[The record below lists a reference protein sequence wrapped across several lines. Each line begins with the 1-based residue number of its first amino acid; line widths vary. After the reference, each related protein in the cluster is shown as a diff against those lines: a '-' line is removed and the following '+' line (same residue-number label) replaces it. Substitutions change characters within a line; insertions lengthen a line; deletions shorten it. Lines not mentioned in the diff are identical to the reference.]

1 MDITIV
7 IISYNSS
14 DLVKNYIKNLSK
26 KIPILVIENSRD
38 KNLKDYL
45 EKNYKKVKV
54 LIPKKNLGYGAGLNL
69 GIKESKTKFVYCSTV
84 DVVINN
90 DNFFLLN
97 KYKNILTNF
106 GILAGTYRN
115 QKIYKNYD
123 VNGKKIINKNLIKIG
138 IKEVDVIF
146 GSGFLLNKKTLKEK
160 KIFKLFDENIFLY
173 FEDIDSSLRLRKHN
187 LKLFVSSRI
196 KFQNKDR
203 KIINLDYS
211 LKYKLSRNWHY
222 CWSKFYFYKKNY
234 SYIFALKKI
243 SPNFLRAIKSLIINL
258 IRINNS
264 EILIS
269 IAQISGILN
278 SLMLKSSS
286 HRIEVKN

>member
-138 IKEVDVIF
+138 IN
-146 GSGFLLNKKTLKEK
+146 GL
-160 KIFKLFDENIFLY
+160 
-173 FEDIDSSLRLRKHN
+173 
-187 LKLFVSSRI
+187 
-196 KFQNKDR
+196 
-203 KIINLDYS
+203 
-211 LKYKLSRNWHY
+211 
-222 CWSKFYFYKKNY
+222 
-234 SYIFALKKI
+234 
-243 SPNFLRAIKSLIINL
+243 
-258 IRINNS
+258 
-264 EILIS
+264 
-269 IAQISGILN
+269 
-278 SLMLKSSS
+278 
-286 HRIEVKN
+286 